1 MPERDGIK
9 CPRASE
15 DARQVVT
22 AAPRIVFVPVA
33 QLAHGGE
40 FAYTFRQRGGAM
52 KYRAA
57 CGVALL
63 LSCTLTLTAQRTTGT
78 GGSGTTGTT
87 PGRGTTSNP
96 GTTVPNLSLPNP
108 SEPTTLYII
117 GKVIVDDG
125 SVLSEP
131 AAVQTNCKGRKR
143 TIGHTDQKGGFSFQL
158 TSGPQ
163 GAYTGISDAIDSES
177 SSTTQQDSRRNGMSI
192 WRDCEI
198 NADLPGFTS
207 QVVDLASKMNGG
219 LQTDVGNIV
228 IHRIGKVDGFTISA
242 TSANA
247 PPQARKAFEKGRS
260 LEKKQKWNEAQQKFQ
275 SAVDAYPKYAEAW
288 VELGRV
294 QLKQNAGDEAVQSFQ
309 HALLADPKLIS
320 PYQELAELAAKKR
333 QWQELADL
341 SDQLLQLN
349 PINYPQFW
357 YLNGVANYNLQRF
370 ENAHRSASRGLAL
383 DGSHRLPRLDFLA
396 GQSCA
401 RLHDY
406 KGAQEHIRNYLR
418 FAGDDPDAEI
428 ARQQLKELE
437 KIQANS
443 DSPDHD

>member
-1 MPERDGIK
+1 MIRFKAFHHGSSKMRVPNAVCLGPSR
-9 CPRASE
+9 CPLPSS
-15 DARQVVT
+15 ARFRCT
-22 AAPRIVFVPVA
+22 EPATPVLFR
-33 QLAHGGE
+33 LAHGAE

-198 NADLPGFTS
+198 NADLPGF
-207 QVVDLASKMNGG
+207 
-219 LQTDVGNIV
+219 
-228 IHRIGKVDGFTISA
+228 
-242 TSANA
+242 
-247 PPQARKAFEKGRS
+247 
-260 LEKKQKWNEAQQKFQ
+260 
-275 SAVDAYPKYAEAW
+275 
-288 VELGRV
+288 
-294 QLKQNAGDEAVQSFQ
+294 
-309 HALLADPKLIS
+309 
-320 PYQELAELAAKKR
+320 
-333 QWQELADL
+333 
-341 SDQLLQLN
+341 
-349 PINYPQFW
+349 
-357 YLNGVANYNLQRF
+357 
-370 ENAHRSASRGLAL
+370 
-383 DGSHRLPRLDFLA
+383 
-396 GQSCA
+396 
-401 RLHDY
+401 
-406 KGAQEHIRNYLR
+406 
-418 FAGDDPDAEI
+418 
-428 ARQQLKELE
+428 
-437 KIQANS
+437 
-443 DSPDHD
+443 